1 MPVSP
6 FISLTCWAGADD
18 GTFEPQPGGDAA
30 AGRSEAEKA
39 MPVRPD
45 EDAHE
50 VQHIE
55 SGTAPIARVMILVYN
70 VRMHSLCR
78 KVLSV

>member
-30 AGRSEAEKA
+30 AERPEAEKTV
-39 MPVRPD
+39 PVRPD

-55 SGTAPIARVMILVYN
+55 SGTAQLQG
-70 VRMHSLCR
+70 L
-78 KVLSV
+78 